1 MNQNDPSEQIS
12 KLEAHIDRLA
22 EVLERCRKLVLISKL
37 VMAAG
42 GALLLAILLGAIRFD
57 PTAMIAAIA
66 AVTGGVVLFGSNNST
81 SEQTTAALRAAEA
94 ERAELIGQM
103 DLRVVSD
110 SGRS

>member
-1 MNQNDPSEQIS
+1 MFSLDFINTV
-12 KLEAHIDRLA
+12 A
-22 EVLERCRKLVLISKL
+22 
-37 VMAAG
+37 
-42 GALLLAILLGAIRFD
+42 F
-57 PTAMIAAIA
+57 
-66 AVTGGVVLFGSNNST
+66 GGVVLFGSNNST